1 MHFACFLAWYTVYS
15 TVRLLPGQR
24 REGRRERKKEGNSIY
39 IRNYV
44 YRSIGVIHLICI
56 RQCGSSE
63 SGSRW
68 EGDTV
73 LYHTYLELEFNCSSS
88 SDPYSALDS

>member
-1 MHFACFLAWYTVYS
+1 MFFSLVYCLQHGALAAWS
-15 TVRLLPGQR
+15 E
-24 REGRRERKKEGNSIY
+24 EGRKEGKKEEEGNSIY

-63 SGSRW
+63 SRSRW